1 VKHSGVYSRR
11 IKPADV
17 LLAVLVAVVWGFA
30 FVVTRVG
37 LDSFSPPQLA
47 TIRFLIA
54 ATPAIWLAR
63 PLSWRA
69 LVPLGLTL
77 FAGQF
82 LLQFF
87 ALANGMPP
95 GLASIV
101 VQTQAFFTIL
111 FVALALHERPRP
123 RQVAGIALAFAGLG
137 LIALTIGGDL
147 SAVGFVLTL
156 GSAISWGIGN
166 VLLKRVGD
174 VDMLGLMAWLSV
186 IPPVP
191 SLVLSMLRDGARGL
205 EGLGRVSWLG
215 IAAALYLGVVAT
227 IAAYAVWGGL
237 LRRYPAATVTP
248 FALLAPIVGAY
259 SSSVI
264 FGERFENWRLVGM
277 ALVLLGVAVT
287 VWSGSPRGARAS
299 A

>member
-1 VKHSGVYSRR
+1 M
-11 IKPADV
+11 
-17 LLAVLVAVVWGFA
+17 
-30 FVVTRVG
+30 G
-37 LDSFSPPQLA
+37 LDGFSPPQLT
-47 TIRFLIA
+47 TIRFLIGA
-54 ATPAIWLAR
+54 APAIWVAR
-63 PLSWRA
+63 PLPWHA

-87 ALANGMPP
+87 AIANGMPP

-111 FVALALHERPRP
+111 FVAVALHERPRP
-123 RQVAGIALAFAGLG
+123 GQAAGIALAFAGLG

-166 VLLKRVGD
+166 VLLKRVGG
-174 VDMLGLMAWLSV
+174 VDMLSLIAWLSV

-191 SLVLSMLRDGARGL
+191 SLVLSMLLDRPRGF
-205 EGLGRVSWLG
+205 EALGRVSSLG
-215 IAAALYLGVVAT
+215 VAAALYLGVVAT
-227 IAAYAVWGGL
+227 VLAYAIWGRL

-248 FALLAPIVGAY
+248 FALLAPIVGAV
-259 SSSVI
+259 SSSVV
-264 FGERFENWRLVGM
+264 FGERFGGRRLAGM
-277 ALVLLGVAVT
+277 ALVLLGVAIT
-287 VWSGSPRGARAS
+287 VLSGSPRDARVS

>member
-1 VKHSGVYSRR
+1 
-11 IKPADV
+11 
-17 LLAVLVAVVWGFA
+17 
-30 FVVTRVG
+30 VG
-37 LDSFSPPQLA
+37 LDGFSPPQLT
-47 TIRFLIA
+47 TIRFLIGA
-54 ATPAIWLAR
+54 APAIWVAR
-63 PLSWRA
+63 PLPWHA

-87 ALANGMPP
+87 AIANGMPP

-111 FVALALHERPRP
+111 FVAVALHERPRP
-123 RQVAGIALAFAGLG
+123 GQAAGIALAFAGLG

-166 VLLKRVGD
+166 VLLKRVGG
-174 VDMLGLMAWLSV
+174 VDMLGLVVWLSV
-186 IPPVP
+186 IPPIP
-191 SLVLSMLRDGARGL
+191 SLALSLLVDGPRAIGGL
-205 EGLGRVSWLG
+205 TRVSWLG
-215 IAAALYLGVVAT
+215 LASVLYLGVVAT
-227 IAAYAVWGGL
+227 IVAYAIWGRL

-287 VWSGSPRGARAS
+287 VWSGSPRGARVS